1 MTHFAGSPN
10 VRFRDVCT
18 RARDDDAR
26 ASIARTRRTMRA
38 REKNMR
44 DYFSPASL
52 DSFRSRARERA
63 RLFSARTTHRDEHH
77 PRDQKEGR
85 EKEVKSQSEIVH
97 TNNARLNDA
106 RSKNHALLRTRTRTH
121 PSTLPRS
128 TIFTAQNV
136 GDIAE
141 KRDAQYRRRHRRV
154 SRHHHGDG
162 TRRERKFPKVRRG
175 FWTVLL
181 GRECPRGHR
190 KRRFFSTRFFF
201 SSLLKFFLWWGV
213 FQERVFFFSY
223 FSPRHNARKA
233 NYWALECVSLRG
245 HVRLRRK
252 QHALTP
258 PTVSSFL
265 SSWLFFQNHRQKTTG
280 YRGRSTISTVSRL
293 YKTNTKRMSFSTTGR
308 RPRTTCLNTRWRSL
322 RARCRCLSTRTR

>member
-1 MTHFAGSPN
+1 MPAPPTFAFEMC
-10 VRFRDVCT
+10 VLARATTT
-18 RARDDDAR
+18 RARVSR
-26 ASIARTRRTMRA
+26 G
-38 REKNMR
+38 REER
-44 DYFSPASL
+44 C
-52 DSFRSRARERA
+52 ARERKYA
-63 RLFSARTTHRDEHH
+63 RLFLAGVARFVQVARARARDFF
-77 PRDQKEGR
+77 PRVQHTETNTIQETKKRG
-85 EKEVKSQSEIVH
+85 EKRRLSLSRKCPHQQ
-97 TNNARLNDA
+97 NARLNDA

-201 SSLLKFFLWWGV
+201 LP
-213 FQERVFFFSY
+213 Y
-223 FSPRHNARKA
+223 
-233 NYWALECVSLRG
+233 
-245 HVRLRRK
+245 
-252 QHALTP
+252 
-258 PTVSSFL
+258 
-265 SSWLFFQNHRQKTTG
+265 
-280 YRGRSTISTVSRL
+280 
-293 YKTNTKRMSFSTTGR
+293 
-308 RPRTTCLNTRWRSL
+308 
-322 RARCRCLSTRTR
+322 

>member
-38 REKNMR
+38 REKNLR

-52 DSFRSRARERA
+52 DSFRSRARA
-63 RLFSARTTHRDEHH
+63 RDFF
-77 PRDQKEGR
+77 PRVQHTETNTIQETKKRG
-85 EKEVKSQSEIVH
+85 EKRRLSLSRKCPHQQ
-97 TNNARLNDA
+97 NARLNDA

-162 TRRERKFPKVRRG
+162 TRRKRKFPKVRRG

-201 SSLLKFFLWWGV
+201 LP
-213 FQERVFFFSY
+213 Y
-223 FSPRHNARKA
+223 
-233 NYWALECVSLRG
+233 
-245 HVRLRRK
+245 
-252 QHALTP
+252 
-258 PTVSSFL
+258 
-265 SSWLFFQNHRQKTTG
+265 
-280 YRGRSTISTVSRL
+280 
-293 YKTNTKRMSFSTTGR
+293 
-308 RPRTTCLNTRWRSL
+308 
-322 RARCRCLSTRTR
+322 